1 MSDRD
6 ADGSL
11 FCSFVAEVEV
21 KLEIAEEEH
30 KNDVKEKT
38 GDVSLASLSS
48 MEVSP
53 GPISS
58 LVPWALF
65 SFLKKFYNIRHIKF
79 LDTCKISFFNSG
91 ITTKDNNTYILI
103 QKIQGIL
110 YAVEKITNYTI

>member
-53 GPISS
+53 RP
-58 LVPWALF
+58 
-65 SFLKKFYNIRHIKF
+65 H
-79 LDTCKISFFNSG
+79 
-91 ITTKDNNTYILI
+91 
-103 QKIQGIL
+103 
-110 YAVEKITNYTI
+110 

>member
-48 MEVSP
+48 MEILFLARSP
-53 GPISS
+53 
-58 LVPWALF
+58 LVPWSL
-65 SFLKKFYNIRHIKF
+65 LRR
-79 LDTCKISFFNSG
+79 C
-91 ITTKDNNTYILI
+91 
-103 QKIQGIL
+103 Q
-110 YAVEKITNYTI
+110 TNGKMSQSSTRE